1 MPLINLIQD
10 QRLAAKKREGQ
21 ARAYFLAFACISV
34 VSVFGFGFLFLE
46 AEAVS
51 REVNDLKK
59 KTARTEPIVRQIK
72 ANEMSL
78 RNLTPRLTTLEDA
91 TTATQRWTRIL
102 DHLARNTPRDVYL
115 TNIRCT
121 ASDPAKPVQL
131 NLTGVC
137 PSQDS
142 AADFLI
148 RLQTSPDLTNATL
161 KMTQEKMVDTQRA
174 IEFEISADLTGTEE
188 KKPAVEKEKS
198 A

>member
-10 QRLAAKKREGQ
+10 QRLAAKKKEGQ
-21 ARAYFLAFACISV
+21 ARAYFLAFASISV
-34 VSVFGFGFLFLE
+34 LSVFGFGFLFLE
-46 AEAVS
+46 TESVS

-72 ANEMSL
+72 ANDMSL

-91 TTATQRWTRIL
+91 TTSTQRWNRIL

-121 ASDPAKPVQL
+121 ASDPTKPVQL
-131 NLTGVC
+131 NLTGIC

-148 RLQTSPDLTNATL
+148 RLQTSADLTNATL

-174 IEFEISADLTGTEE
+174 IEFEISADLSGTEE
-188 KKPAVEKEKS
+188 KKPLAEKEKS

>member
-10 QRLAAKKREGQ
+10 QRLAAKKKEGQ
-21 ARAYFLAFACISV
+21 ARTCFLAFACISV

-46 AEAVS
+46 SEAVA
-51 REVNDLKK
+51 REVSDLKK

-72 ANEMSL
+72 ANDMSL

-91 TTATQRWTRIL
+91 TTATQRWNRIL

-121 ASDPAKPVQL
+121 ASDPTKPVQL

-148 RLQTSPDLTNATL
+148 RLQTSADLTNATL

-174 IEFEISADLTGTEE
+174 IEFEISADLSGTEE
-188 KKPAVEKEKS
+188 KKPLAEKEKS